1 MTLSFL
7 LCVPLALLS
16 LPLFL
21 VVILTLPMT
30 TWETVVFV
38 IAMMSNT
45 FFATTVV
52 LHLKNGTSKDVL
64 DIAFLTNK
72 IITRIA
78 IMIIF
83 LRAFYEIFA
92 AITL

>member
-30 TWETVVFV
+30 PWETVVFV

-45 FFATTVV
+45 FFTTTVV

-64 DIAFLTNK
+64 NMVFLTNK

-83 LRAFYEIFA
+83 LRTFYEIFA